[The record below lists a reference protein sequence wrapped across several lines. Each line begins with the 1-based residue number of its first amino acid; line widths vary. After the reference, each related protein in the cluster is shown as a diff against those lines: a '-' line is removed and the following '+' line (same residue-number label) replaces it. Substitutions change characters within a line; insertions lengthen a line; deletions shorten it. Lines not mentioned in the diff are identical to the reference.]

1 MSSFKDTKDAIMYA
15 NEHLV
20 TGDFFN
26 NIILTAKPITDYSIT
41 DYPLNDAFFSDNLG
55 NNLGGHIGSHIDKH
69 VDIVEYLYHWSL
81 TPLSYNSNLGNN
93 TGTGLD
99 TVTDTG
105 QSSRLFYLFGDFGSG
120 KSGICKQL
128 VSKLHEH
135 YEASRYGDTM
145 AKPVLPLYFNL
156 RLLTGIYDELEF
168 ANKSLAELIEVMFC
182 VAGIP
187 KVAGEDIIKL
197 VRQYPCVVVFD
208 GFDEAVQKLGKNQ
221 QNGFLNK
228 LLSLLPS
235 VQYTKDLM
243 RIIGQPV
250 EESTIPD
257 SPSRIVISCR
267 SQLFESKQEQ
277 TTFTE
282 AFYNTELSI
291 NGIHNYQAYQID
303 KLATATV
310 KKNLQ
315 RYIYTMNKT
324 LPIYQQLDLT
334 HEDSNTF
341 VEYLLDLSINP
352 LLLSLSKSLLP
363 NVKPSLDKT
372 GFINSAEMFTDLM
385 SKLMQRDSGKG
396 IINIKEKQKIFGKIA
411 LTMWQQCFQTGSQT
425 GSQKVFQNGLQK
437 DSKQYDEQSSQ
448 QPIPC
453 ISLENLRQF
462 FFDHYKC
469 YRQLQLGIDT
479 GRVELEIALQD
490 LHSSMIVRD
499 NNDMYTFYH
508 PLIFDYFLAVG
519 IFETVM
525 QSVTVNKMDS
535 SNLLDSLLSNS
546 FAVKGSAKNSN
557 IDKLAIINS
566 LNADSLI
573 FISQMLMS
581 LIIRHDMHSYNHF
594 YRQWLTLCE
603 QVAGLDSEDSDDKG
617 LASESLVSENN
628 AQARDK
634 AVEMWKIVMGE
645 EVPEDSVLYQ

>member
-41 DYPLNDAFFSDNLG
+41 DYPLNDAFFSDNLDDNLG
-55 NNLGGHIGSHIDKH
+55 NNLGGHIGSHIDKQ

-396 IINIKEKQKIFGKIA
+396 IINIKEKQKILGAIA
-411 LTMWQQCFQTGSQT
+411 LTMWQQHS
-425 GSQKVFQNGLQK
+425 
-437 DSKQYDEQSSQ
+437 QSSQ
-448 QPIPC
+448 TSSQQLTHY

-462 FFDHYKC
+462 FFDHYKY

-479 GRVELEIALQD
+479 GRVD
-490 LHSSMIVRD
+490 
-499 NNDMYTFYH
+499 YH

-519 IFETVM
+519 IFDTVM
-525 QSVTVNKMDS
+525 HSANQSANQTLNQATNKTTEQMS
-535 SNLLDSLLSNS
+535 ASNLLDSLLSN
-546 FAVKGSAKNSN
+546 AKNDLTVNKSALAFDKLGS
-557 IDKLAIINS
+557 DKLASDKLGIINS
-566 LNADSLI
+566 LTIDSLI

-581 LIIRHDMHSYNHF
+581 LIIRHDMQSYNHF

-603 QVAGLDSEDSDDKG
+603 QVAGLDSEDSDDED
-617 LASESLVSENN
+617 LASESLASGG
-628 AQARDK
+628 K
-634 AVEMWKIVMGE
+634 
-645 EVPEDSVLYQ
+645 S